1 MHDIK
6 EIIKDQRYHSVS
18 NQASLEHRFR
28 CVYACDLLSAV
39 IKHGIDSPILVT
51 QINAISTLGVAVMLN
66 LPAII
71 LTEGKKFKQEIIDK
85 ANEEHICLIET
96 DLTST
101 DVIIDLKQK
110 NLL

>member
-1 MHDIK
+1 MHDIR
-6 EIIKDQRYHSVS
+6 EIIKDPRYQSVS
-18 NQASLEHRFR
+18 NEDSLQHRFR

-39 IKHGIDSPILVT
+39 IKHGIDAPILIT
-51 QINAISTLGVAVMLN
+51 QINAIATLGVAVMMD

-71 LTEGKKFKQEIIDK
+71 MTEGKKFNQEMIEK
-85 ANEEHICLIET
+85 ANEESICLIET
-96 DLTST
+96 NMTST